1 MFSFSCRPQDFFR
14 FALVWLLASH
24 AGMLP
29 VAAQT
34 EEKSTPVSPLEVQD
48 EAGFPRI
55 SGLVSAESVVQLGL
69 QHSLEVA
76 MAQSRLRIQLA
87 DTDEARSVT
96 GPQLSLNGY
105 GMRNTMPMIYQSA
118 PGVMP
123 NFIQL
128 YDRPGALSASLMLM
142 MPLFTGGAL
151 QHQLQAAE
159 QAEKAAVARAA
170 LALRETARQ
179 VRVGYFKVQES
190 RASAQ
195 VLTWQCKQ
203 NEEMER
209 IAQEQL
215 KAGKVAPYVR
225 LRAQAEVAAT
235 QQQQNNLDAELCERE
250 VALKT
255 AMGVSV
261 DSCFQYP
268 EAESAPA
275 SPAPLPDLIKLSL
288 SERSD
293 LVAARY
299 AVAQGDRLVA
309 AAVSEYSPKAYLVGM
324 GESTRTN
331 PFGIGMSETGYS
343 VGLVL
348 SFPLFDGGMRAARE
362 DRARASLEENQLKL
376 RQLELDATGQV
387 TSARSRLVASLKNW
401 DLSQIELARAE
412 EDWRIAHLRQVA
424 GRSLYVESLDAL
436 LTLARARNNQVR
448 AFYSARLADAD
459 LVYATGRY

>member
-1 MFSFSCRPQDFFR
+1 MFSFPCRPQGFPWL
-14 FALVWLLASH
+14 ALVWLLAVQ
-24 AGMLP
+24 AGMSS

-34 EEKSTPVSPLEVQD
+34 EEKVNPSPESRDV
-48 EAGFPRI
+48 AGFPRV
-55 SGLVSAESVVQLGL
+55 SGAVSAESVVQLGL
-69 QHSLEVA
+69 QHSFEIA
-76 MAQSRLRIQLA
+76 MSRSRLRMQLA
-87 DTDEARSVT
+87 ETEEARSAT
-96 GPQLSLNGY
+96 RPQLSLNGY
-105 GMRNTMPMIYQSA
+105 GMRNSMPMIYQSA

-123 NFIQL
+123 SFIQQ

-151 QHQLQAAE
+151 ENQLQAAE
-159 QAEKAAVARAA
+159 QAEKAAVAKTA
-170 LALRETARQ
+170 LSLRETARQ
-179 VRVGYFKVQES
+179 VRLGYFKVQQS

-195 VLTWQCKQ
+195 VLVWQRKQ
-203 NEEMER
+203 NDEMER

-215 KAGKVAPYVR
+215 KAGKVAPFVR

-235 QQQQNNLDAELCERE
+235 QQKQNELDAEITERE

-261 DSCFQYP
+261 DSLFEYP
-268 EAESAPA
+268 EVEVAPA
-275 SPAPLPDLIKLSL
+275 APAPLVDLVKLAL

-299 AVAQGDRLVA
+299 AVEQRDRLVA

-331 PFGIGMSETGYS
+331 PFGASMSETGYS
-343 VGLVL
+343 VGIVL

-362 DRARASLEENQLKL
+362 DGARASLEENQLKL
-376 RQLELDATGQV
+376 RQLELETTGQV
-387 TSARSRLVASLKNW
+387 TSARARLVASLQNL
-401 DLSQIELARAE
+401 DLSQVELAKAE

-436 LTLARARNNQVR
+436 LALARARNNQVS
-448 AFYSARLADAD
+448 ALYSARLADAD

>member
-1 MFSFSCRPQDFFR
+1 MFPFPCRPQGFTW
-14 FALVWLLASH
+14 FALVWLCAVQ
-24 AGMLP
+24 AGIYP

-34 EEKSTPVSPLEVQD
+34 EEKSNPSPEKLD
-48 EAGFPRI
+48 IAGFPRVGG
-55 SGLVSAESVVQLGL
+55 SVNADSAVQLGL
-69 QHSLEVA
+69 QHSFEIA
-76 MAQSRLRIQLA
+76 MTRARLRIQA
-87 DTDEARSVT
+87 GETDEARSAT
-96 GPQLSLNGY
+96 RPQLSLNGF
-105 GMRNTMPMIYQSA
+105 GMRNSMPMIYQSA

-128 YDRPGALSASLMLM
+128 YDRPGALSANVMLM

-151 QHQLQAAE
+151 EHQLQAAE
-159 QAEKAAVARAA
+159 QAEKAAVAKTA

-179 VRVGYFKVQES
+179 VRFAYFKVQES
-190 RASAQ
+190 RASAR
-195 VLTWQCKQ
+195 VLLWQLKQ

-209 IAQEQL
+209 IASEQL
-215 KAGKVAPYVR
+215 RAGRVAPFVR

-235 QQQQNNLDAELCERE
+235 QQQQNELDAELAERE
-250 VALKT
+250 VTLKT

-261 DSCFQYP
+261 DSPFVYP
-268 EAESAPA
+268 ETEEAPA
-275 SPAPLPDLIKLSL
+275 TPPPLDDLIKLSL

-299 AVAQGDRLVA
+299 ALEQSDRLVA

-324 GESTRTN
+324 GETTRSN
-331 PFGIGMSETGYS
+331 PFGAAMSETGYS
-343 VGLVL
+343 VGIVL

-376 RQLELDATGQV
+376 RQLELEATGQV
-387 TSARSRLVASLKNW
+387 TSARARLVASLQNLE
-401 DLSQIELARAE
+401 LSKVELARAE
-412 EDWRIAHLRQVA
+412 EDWRIAHLRQLV

-436 LTLARARNNQVR
+436 LALARARNNQVR
-448 AFYSARLADAD
+448 ALYSARLADAD